1 MQLALRRCTMKTLF
15 TILALFTAVAVYTD
29 ANAVQWQ
36 EKPVV
41 CMVKADL
48 DIGLKER
55 GEILISGGVQ
65 ETTVRDVDGLSVTPV
80 FLPVSVYTNPITKTY
95 TIVEYHP
102 GYESYCLI
110 SYGQDWKIIGE
121 NL

>member
-1 MQLALRRCTMKTLF
+1 MKTLI

-29 ANAVQWQ
+29 AKALQWQ

-41 CMVKADL
+41 CMVKEVL
-48 DIGLKER
+48 DAGLKER

-65 ETTVRDVDGLSVTPV
+65 ETTVREVDGLSTIPV
-80 FLPVSVYTNPITKTY
+80 WLPVSVYTNPITKTY